1 MVTTIKKGGLDPEQK
16 LTPLLYSTNGADESD
31 FNKIYHDHA
40 RRLFNFVYAK
50 LKHREAT
57 EEIVQEI
64 FVSLWSDRERLQI
77 HTSLEA
83 YLIGAAK
90 NKILTYIRSEKVR
103 KRYAAELTRF
113 AEGHYDTSLI
123 DQSNCNDLQANIHD
137 IMAELPDRCQLAFHL
152 SRMAHV
158 PIPQIAEKMSISRR
172 TVENYIS
179 LALRHLR
186 GRLGELLALI
196 LVLFF

>member
-1 MVTTIKKGGLDPEQK
+1 MITSVEKGGPDPEQV
-16 LTPLLYSTNGADESD
+16 LTSLFKSADTRRED
-31 FNKIYHDHA
+31 HFNEAYNIYA
-40 RRLFNFVYAK
+40 RQLFSFVYAK

-64 FVSLWSDRERLQI
+64 FVSLWSDRDRLQI

-90 NKILTYIRSEKVR
+90 NKILSYIRSEKVR
-103 KRYAAELTRF
+103 KRYAAELAQF
-113 AEGHYDTSLI
+113 AADNCDTMST
-123 DQSNCNDLQANIHD
+123 DQSNSNDLLASIEL
-137 IMAELPDRCQLAFHL
+137 IMTELPERCQTAFYL
-152 SRMAHV
+152 SRMVHT
-158 PIPQIAEKMSISRR
+158 PIPQIAEKMNISRR

-186 GRLGELLALI
+186 GRLGGLLALFF
-196 LVLFF
+196 VSLF